1 MIKAGTCVIDGRFPW
16 DSLVLL
22 TPWISCHNWL
32 GRLARSACTNTV
44 LCRYTELVLCVSEQL
59 RHTHAHIQCWFA
71 RHKHPALG
79 RVTATLNVI
88 AGDGSSTVSARRCP
102 GKVNRLAADVRDCRG
117 SWSTG
122 HTWTHNMHIRTCSW
136 PYKEMVFI
144 SKQSMPEP
152 IITNFR
158 FSLEPSVTG
167 TNFPQMHFR
176 LKIWT
181 CLKKTLSILPMSCP
195 TTTNCYLLSA
205 FILHYTNLVSSL
217 FSPFLTNNTL
227 HLCFSTPAH
236 SL

>member
-1 MIKAGTCVIDGRFPW
+1 
-16 DSLVLL
+16 
-22 TPWISCHNWL
+22 
-32 GRLARSACTNTV
+32 
-44 LCRYTELVLCVSEQL
+44 
-59 RHTHAHIQCWFA
+59 
-71 RHKHPALG
+71 
-79 RVTATLNVI
+79 
-88 AGDGSSTVSARRCP
+88 
-102 GKVNRLAADVRDCRG
+102 
-117 SWSTG
+117 
-122 HTWTHNMHIRTCSW
+122 
-136 PYKEMVFI
+136 MVFI

-195 TTTNCYLLSA
+195 TITNSYLLSA

-227 HLCFSTPAH
+227 HLFFLLPHTAYKHLNRWKAIKPETWNLKPDWAQLSAIELEPKSEKTTLYMQHHVCPSIWRLVRGLKLQDTSGQALEHTGHWTQHLHTYTYNIKHGFTTIKAYKTKNENKMH
-236 SL
+236 SIVSVTIH